1 MHAIIIDDEKHCRD
15 VLQMLLTRHCPE
27 ITLDAVCEGPE
38 EGLKA
43 IEKYQPR
50 LVFLDV
56 EMPGMN
62 GFDLLENCSRRNF
75 SVIFTTAYDQYAIKA
90 IRHSALDFLLKPVDK
105 EELILSV
112 QKALGQNTSAAP
124 KVDALLQFLH
134 QHVQHNERLA
144 LPTVDGLR
152 MMPVREIL
160 YCESEGGYTRVFL
173 QKHEK
178 PVLIC
183 RSLKEVDEVLR
194 DKGFF
199 RVHNSFIINLS
210 FMEKYMKGDGGEII
224 MSNGKSIPVSRNRKQ
239 DFLTRIE
246 KL

>member
-1 MHAIIIDDEKHCRD
+1 M
-15 VLQMLLTRHCPE
+15 
-27 ITLDAVCEGPE
+27 
-38 EGLKA
+38 
-43 IEKYQPR
+43 
-50 LVFLDV
+50 
-56 EMPGMN
+56 
-62 GFDLLENCSRRNF
+62 
-75 SVIFTTAYDQYAIKA
+75 
-90 IRHSALDFLLKPVDK
+90 
-105 EELILSV
+105 
-112 QKALGQNTSAAP
+112 
-124 KVDALLQFLH
+124 
-134 QHVQHNERLA
+134 
-144 LPTVDGLR
+144 
-152 MMPVREIL
+152 
-160 YCESEGGYTRVFL
+160 FL

-246 KL
+246 RL